1 MAEQQSN
8 HHGEPSTGGNDSLRA
23 TGQALLDKAIA
34 QEPVKPDCRH
44 SYGLHQ
50 WTKHEETLMEFCS
63 VCKIRKDVWEEAQG
77 ADKHVTPVTDETT
90 SNNVEKSLENVPE
103 QLRPHVFQE
112 GNKMGKGRPP
122 GSKNITTL
130 FREALRTKEY
140 TLKDEATGRTLKIT
154 ADRALV
160 EKALENAIKKGD
172 RESIR
177 MIWEMLDG
185 KPVQQHKLDVNG
197 PKGYEIDPEREA
209 IYLDQFDVAV
219 GVTVKATKTVRT
231 EVQTLEMSKEA
242 GTPPNATPEASQT
255 AKQGQ

>member
-1 MAEQQSN
+1 MLE
-8 HHGEPSTGGNDSLRA
+8 
-23 TGQALLDKAIA
+23 KAIA

-44 SYGLHQ
+44 QYGLHQ

-63 VCKIRKDVWEEAQG
+63 VCKMRKDVWEEATKGQPSG
-77 ADKHVTPVTDETT
+77 NQVATEIAD
-90 SNNVEKSLENVPE
+90 NNAEKKLDKVPE
-103 QLRPHVFQE
+103 QLREHVIKPGE
-112 GNKMGKGRPP
+112 VRNPNGRPK
-122 GSKNITTL
+122 GSKNLTTL
-130 FREALRTKEY
+130 FRELLQSKEY
-140 TLKDEATGRTLKIT
+140 TLKDEATGQTIKIK

-177 MIWEMLDG
+177 MIWEMLEG

-231 EVQTLEMSKEA
+231 EVQTLEVSKEA
-242 GTPPNATPEASQT
+242 TTPPNATPEASQE
-255 AKQGQ
+255 AKQG

>member
-1 MAEQQSN
+1 MAEQQGN
-8 HHGEPSTGGNDSLRA
+8 HQGEPRTGSDSLRA
-23 TGQALLDKAIA
+23 TGQALLEKAIA

-44 SYGLHQ
+44 QYGLHQ

-63 VCKIRKDVWEEAQG
+63 VCKMRKDVWEEATKGQPSG
-77 ADKHVTPVTDETT
+77 NQVATEIAD
-90 SNNVEKSLENVPE
+90 NNAEKKLDKVPE
-103 QLRPHVFQE
+103 QLREHVIKPGE
-112 GNKMGKGRPP
+112 VRNPNGRPK
-122 GSKNITTL
+122 GSKNLTTL
-130 FREALRTKEY
+130 FRELLQSKEY
-140 TLKDEATGRTLKIT
+140 TLKDEATGQTIKIK

-177 MIWEMLDG
+177 MIWEMLEG

-231 EVQTLEMSKEA
+231 EVQTLEVSKEA
-242 GTPPNATPEASQT
+242 TTPPNATPEASQE
-255 AKQGQ
+255 AKQG

>member
-1 MAEQQSN
+1 MAEQPSN
-8 HHGEPSTGGNDSLRA
+8 NQGDTRDTRSV
-23 TGQALLDKAIA
+23 GQELLDKALT

-44 SYGLHQ
+44 QYGLHQ
-50 WTKHEETLMEFCS
+50 WIKHEETLMEFCS
-63 VCKIRKDVWEEAQG
+63 VCKIRKDVWEDAKG
-77 ADKHVTPVTDETT
+77 GNTGDVTPVTPKEDESA
-90 SNNVEKSLENVPE
+90 SNNAEKSLEKVPE
-103 QLRPHVFQE
+103 HLREHVFKE

-122 GSKNITTL
+122 GSKNLTTL
-130 FREALRTKEY
+130 FREALRNKEY
-140 TLKDEATGRTLKIT
+140 TLKDEATGQTLKIK
-154 ADRALV
+154 AENALV

-185 KPVQQHKLDVNG
+185 KPTQQHRLEVNG

-231 EVQTLEMSKEA
+231 EVQTLEVTQEPPQ
-242 GTPPNATPEASQT
+242 PPNATPEASQPPKT
-255 AKQGQ
+255 GQ